1 MRCLD
6 DDLQVRA
13 HVSVGRK
20 TCQRDH
26 HTYLACRERFAK
38 ESQDLDLAAA
48 SPLKLD
54 LVERPAVIALIAAAA
69 GQVGEE
75 DEVPRETWR
84 MAGASSQLTDW
95 TVRSWLR
102 AHLSKMIKSGV
113 RPSSP
118 SGLSSVG
125 RKMCSSLDS
134 KSCGRFSPTK
144 KNGWEGGES
153 KQALVQQTIVGRST
167 SFQTHN
173 LFLELSAPSARGQPR
188 SLRSE
193 HSCCNTPCPDET
205 SWRS

>member
-84 MAGASSQLTDW
+84 MAGALSQLTD
-95 TVRSWLR
+95 
-102 AHLSKMIKSGV
+102 
-113 RPSSP
+113 
-118 SGLSSVG
+118 
-125 RKMCSSLDS
+125 
-134 KSCGRFSPTK
+134 
-144 KNGWEGGES
+144 
-153 KQALVQQTIVGRST
+153 
-167 SFQTHN
+167 
-173 LFLELSAPSARGQPR
+173 
-188 SLRSE
+188 
-193 HSCCNTPCPDET
+193 
-205 SWRS
+205 